1 MGNIVTKFGGSSLAN
16 AKQFEKVRNIINMDS
31 RRVFVVPSAPGR
43 RFKGDEKV
51 TDLFYQFHRQQKEGK
66 YGESVFVVI
75 RERFCEIAQQLG
87 LSLDISPY
95 LDKVQLDIVNG
106 ASVDYCASRGEY
118 LNGLLL
124 ASYLGYPFIDAKE
137 AVFFRADGSFDEE
150 QTNRILRKKLK
161 DVKCAVIP
169 GFYGS
174 LPDGS
179 IKTFS
184 RGGSDITGAIVA
196 RAAEAEVYE
205 NWTDVSGFL
214 MADPRI
220 VGNAQSISH
229 ITYQEM
235 HELSRAGATVLH
247 EESVFPVSRA
257 GIPTNIRNTNHP
269 EHPGTMITCTGVQ
282 RENYAIFA
290 GVAGKKGF
298 SLLLAEKDDPD
309 NSEDLVRGVFRAVSD
324 CGFRFEYL
332 PSGINNVCLLMN
344 TGDIQLAYE
353 RLTKQIASIETPHTL
368 TIHDNIALIVL
379 VGYGVVHNHK
389 TIARIY
395 DVLRE
400 NGIGIY
406 MLNQGSSELSTWVG
420 VDEKNLESSIRAIY
434 GEFVNYC
441 PHPDFSLRTE

>member
-1 MGNIVTKFGGSSLAN
+1 MGNIVTKFGGSSLAD

-31 RRVFVVPSAPGR
+31 RRIFVVPSAPGR
-43 RFKGDEKV
+43 RFNGDDKV
-51 TDLFYQFHRQQKEGK
+51 TDLLYQFYRLQKEGQD
-66 YGESVFVVI
+66 GESVFAVI
-75 RERFCEIAQQLG
+75 RERYCEISEQLG
-87 LSLDISPY
+87 LSLDITSH
-95 LDKVQLDIVNG
+95 LDKVHEDIMTG

-124 ASYLGYPFIDAKE
+124 ASYLGYPFIDPKE
-137 AVFFRADGSFDEE
+137 ALFFRADGSFDEE
-150 QTNRILRKKLK
+150 KTNDILSKKLK
-161 DVKCAVIP
+161 DVKRAVIP

-247 EESVFPVSRA
+247 EDCVFPVSRA

-269 EHPGTMITCTGVQ
+269 EHPGTMITCTAVQ

-298 SLLLAEKDDPD
+298 SLLLAEKDVPD
-309 NSEDLVRGVFRAVSD
+309 NSEALIRGVFRAVSE
-324 CGFRFEYL
+324 CGLRFEYL
-332 PSGINNVCLLMN
+332 PSGINNVCLMMN
-344 TGDIQLAYE
+344 TGDLQLAYE
-353 RLTKQIASIETPHTL
+353 RLTKKIISIETPHTL
-368 TIHDNIALIVL
+368 TIHNNIALIVL

-395 DVLRE
+395 DVLRK

-420 VDEKNLESSIRAIY
+420 VDEKNLEAAIGAIY
-434 GEFVNYC
+434 DEFVNYC
-441 PHPDFSLRTE
+441 SHPDSSLRTE